1 MTSLI
6 LRTATRYLFPLII
19 LFSIYALLRG
29 HNEPG
34 GGFVGGLAAASAY
47 VLYAL
52 AYDVK
57 AARALLRIDSITLI
71 AWGLA
76 LALGSGMLAMLG
88 GQPFLAALWG
98 KLSIGPV
105 WSLKLGTPLF
115 FDIGV
120 YMVVLGV
127 TVTILLALADAEE
140 DDPGGAA

>member
-6 LRTATRYLFPLII
+6 LRTATRYLFPLIL

-29 HNEPG
+29 HNDPG

-57 AARALLRIDSITLI
+57 TAQGLLRIDGTALV
-71 AWGLA
+71 AWGLL
-76 LALGSGMLAMLG
+76 LAVVSG
-88 GQPFLAALWG
+88 LAALPWG
-98 KLSIGPV
+98 DPFLTAKWGAITLGEHWKI
-105 WSLKLGTPLF
+105 KIGTPLF

-120 YMVVLGV
+120 YLVVLGV
-127 TVTILLALADAEE
+127 TVTILFALADDGE
-140 DDPGGAA
+140 DPS